1 MGDYCS
7 ARLPGFSPFPTEAEG
22 QSRDLSTTPPVY
34 AVDKKGG
41 PGLHVSVLLVA
52 GVGVTKGQSLHGY
65 KWEK

>member
-7 ARLPGFSPFPTEAEG
+7 SRLPGFSPFPTEAEG
-22 QSRDLSTTPPVY
+22 QSRDLSTTFPVY

-41 PGLHVSVLLVA
+41 PGIHVRVLLVA
-52 GVGVTKGQSLHGY
+52 RVGVTKGQSLHGF